1 MVKVTYV
8 SAAGV
13 ETTVDGREGDSAMA
27 TAVANN
33 IEGIV
38 GECGGSMACATCHVY
53 VDPAFADLL
62 PPRSDDEEA
71 MLEGAASDTRPESRL
86 SCQIRLSAELDG
98 LVLRMPEEQM

>member
-53 VDPAFADLL
+53 VDPAVAGLL

-86 SCQIRLSAELDG
+86 SCQIRLSGELDG